1 MRTPE
6 RGQRRVLR
14 LLSAIVGTAIIG
26 AFTAMIPASPALA
39 EDNADL
45 RIENRSGALTL
56 TEGGQPQ
63 TLTLAITNDGP
74 QKVDTPTVSL
84 KIPLASKGMTV
95 AGASAQCEPAGA
107 PDTVGCRI
115 SKIDPG
121 QTAELV
127 MVFNP
132 PAKGSLEPG
141 STHTES
147 SSAFVGNPAGG
158 DPNPANDRVEFSVT
172 LNAAAVTISEVS
184 GTVVNGTTQQPVP
197 DAEIT
202 ITDTEGNRGETTT
215 DSSGTFRFIP
225 DSPTALRAGRL
236 KVEATKDGF
245 TAGNTA
251 VDGSKGGKVGDIQLA
266 VTPPVQASPSASP
279 SPSAAPTSAAAS
291 AVASPAADEGSSLGG
306 LIAIIIASVIATA
319 ILVGGGV
326 WVVLRRNRNKDEDS
340 APPANPTNTQ
350 VWLNGLGAPTGTIP
364 AAAPAHTQV
373 IPAQTQVIPS
383 GAAAPTQVHPP
394 GPYPP
399 TPQGS
404 NETTVLYGSPSSR
417 VYGGAAPAPYE
428 APEPAST
435 TTSTGTVYGRP
446 QGTVYGGAPD
456 NDELESTQYHE
467 PFKDDDDDDRPHGR
481 HSG

>member
-26 AFTAMIPASPALA
+26 AFTAMIPATPALA

-340 APPANPTNTQ
+340 IASGPPTNPTNTQ

-364 AAAPAHTQV
+364 AATPAHTQV
-373 IPAQTQVIPS
+373 MPSAAAAPTQVYGGPTS
-383 GAAAPTQVHPP
+383 PAGAPTQVHPP

-417 VYGGAAPAPYE
+417 VYGGT
-428 APEPAST
+428 PEPAST
-435 TTSTGTVYGRP
+435 TTGTVYGRP
-446 QGTVYGGAPD
+446 QGTVYGGSS
-456 NDELESTQYHE
+456 DELESTQYHE